1 MSLSTDDR
9 RPARPR
15 GARGRTPIP
24 VGVLY
29 SLTGPYGAI
38 GREMLNGVMLAV
50 AQVNADPAFDF
61 TLEPIVRDP
70 GGSLDAYD
78 DLCRDLLHRHGVR
91 HVIGCYTSVSRRRV
105 LPLIE
110 HAGALLWHSP
120 RYEGFESS
128 PNVIYLGAAP
138 NQHFVPML
146 GHVLEHHAPAIY
158 NVGSNYVW
166 SWEMHRIST
175 EAAHA
180 VGGRIVGE
188 RLLPLGETRV
198 EEIVDDIVARRPA
211 ILLNTLVGESAY
223 RFYEAWHRRAAR
235 QPSLASADLA
245 RLSLTLCEP
254 EVRLVGAE
262 RVEGYLVSS
271 VYFQSIDSDANRSFL
286 RDYRARFGEHASPS
300 VDAEAAWLCGV
311 FLGRAMAAC
320 GSVEPARVC
329 EAACRQSVEAP
340 QGTVRIDADNNHA
353 YLTPRLAICRAD
365 GQFDIVWAARQPVKP
380 DPYLTWVDFASLAQ
394 GGRPPVAAPGG
405 AWSGP

>member
-1 MSLSTDDR
+1 LAVQINP
-9 RPARPR
+9 PATR
-15 GARGRTPIP
+15 ARGRPAIP

-50 AQVNADPAFDF
+50 AQINADPAFDF
-61 TLEPIVRDP
+61 VLEPIVRDP

-78 DLCRDLLHRHGVR
+78 AMCRDLLHRHGVR

-146 GHVLEHHAPAIY
+146 AHVLDQHAPAIY

-166 SWEMHRIST
+166 SWEMHRIAT

-198 EEIVDDIVARRPA
+198 DEIVDDIVARRPA

-223 RFYEAWHRRAAR
+223 RFYDAWHRRAQREPA
-235 QPSLASADLA
+235 LAPDAIA

-254 EVRLVGAE
+254 EARLVGAE
-262 RVEGYLVSS
+262 RVAGYLVSS
-271 VYFQSIDSDANRSFL
+271 VYFQSIDGDANRFFL
-286 RDYRARFGEHASPS
+286 REYRARFGQHASPS

-311 FLGRAMAAC
+311 FLARAMAAC
-320 GSVEPARVC
+320 GGVEPARVC
-329 EAACRQSVEAP
+329 DAAYRQRVQAP
-340 QGTVRIDADNNHA
+340 QGAVRIDADNNHA
-353 YLTPRLAICRAD
+353 YLTPRVARCRAD
-365 GQFDIVWAARQPVKP
+365 GQFDIVWAAPEPVRP
-380 DPYLTWVDFASLAQ
+380 DPYLTWVDFASLANTA
-394 GGRPPVAAPGG
+394 REPPAAAPGRAG
-405 AWSGP
+405 R